1 MWLGKLFNLK
11 RRGLETESGFSLAIS
26 RLCKELGRVSNFNQS
41 KIWQYHMKNH
51 VEMDLLS
58 KFDAFMLNR
67 EQESKLWTFRHGLK
81 SIQMSV
87 ISWQRPPKP
96 YKLLKTFRSS
106 VTTVKSSHS
115 PAIWTEGKIAMF
127 SLFYEY
133 HRNCKKIK
141 TSLYDFGGR
150 SKEFRGVCMDFEP
163 LPKVHSLILVQSK
176 SIKLFHMIH
185 LKVIFHVVLSN
196 YRFVKIW
203 NPSQFLAQPRNGRL
217 VNTVNGR

>member
-1 MWLGKLFNLK
+1 
-11 RRGLETESGFSLAIS
+11 
-26 RLCKELGRVSNFNQS
+26 
-41 KIWQYHMKNH
+41 
-51 VEMDLLS
+51 
-58 KFDAFMLNR
+58 
-67 EQESKLWTFRHGLK
+67 
-81 SIQMSV
+81 MSV

-96 YKLLKTFRSS
+96 YQLLKTFRGS

-203 NPSQFLAQPRNGRL
+203 NPSQFLAQPRNGLL
-217 VNTVNGR
+217 VNTVNGRWLNVVSFFTLTFYLKLLLSARRRREEKVWFGKVEGNPVGFIGQSCQVNCYLATVAS